1 MKFPTKEKLQA
12 AWNTLLTTLGLV
24 DKVKNKEMTQEDWA
38 NFGAAFE
45 KKHGISIQTAIEE
58 VKGENGGS
66 SKTPE
71 LSDDEKNQIIGAITE
86 ACEKAGVETP
96 TLDMSSIGTAFNG
109 ILVTM
114 QTMAKNMKI
123 MGQRQEPPTPI
134 AVVGASMDA
143 SVYARVLGHTAHT
156 PTHLFGIEED
166 YYKRGAWWT
175 DLVVNGKGKDDY
187 RDEDALEFRAAFNNF
202 AKDFAA
208 RCYELIETNQIGLL
222 DYDKMIKGESFVDY
236 SQMNSKLGEFTVRR
250 FDMIIAY
257 FRSLKSVAN
266 IFPVVPDVQN
276 EMKAPT
282 AFFGEL
288 SQSYLSGHHYKG
300 GVHFDGEK
308 YHVDDCMMKFA
319 FMDPKELEKAFIGY
333 KNRDAGSNPMK
344 WDLFGWIIQY
354 FGKILFNEQQRR
366 RVVGVFTPRQGEF
379 PQPAMLAADG
389 VLRAIQR
396 VEEEYK
402 VLPFKDL
409 EVYDET
415 TILEYVRTFWAKVS
429 AILPNMEGMKLYAN
443 EKHQLW
449 YIDAYDAKYKNSNDY
464 TGPKNDIRYYSP
476 ENIVWVPNLDI
487 NDQKMWITV
496 PGNVENYEFK
506 ANEMYAFYFQQ
517 DLEILIMAS
526 WWKEGSGVLAPGVPF
541 PTEKALED
549 SERIFQ
555 FLFTNYP
562 VTKLDPGATVINGK
576 LNREY
581 QTVANAAAT
590 EITDI
595 QNASREKVYK
605 IICGDLTNKSIIKK
619 AGKFNIDSDWTP
631 NAVGDYLK
639 VYPEFHEVTKTVGK
653 KTIKVVEP
661 TGNFLELERKVSN

>member
-1 MKFPTKEKLQA
+1 MKFPTKKDLQA

-24 DKVKNKEMTQEDWA
+24 DKVKTKAMTQEDWA

-45 KKHGISIQTAIEE
+45 KEHGISIEDAIKE
-58 VKGENGGS
+58 VQGTEGS
-66 SKTPE
+66 AQQLPAE
-71 LSDDEKNQIIGAITE
+71 VQEQILGAVTT
-86 ACEKAGVETP
+86 ACETAGVETP
-96 TLDMSSIGTAFNG
+96 KLDLSSIGTALSG
-109 ILVTM
+109 ITSVM
-114 QTMAKNMKI
+114 QEMSKNMAE
-123 MGQRQEPPTPI
+123 MGKKQEAPTPI
-134 AVVGASMDA
+134 GVVGASMDA
-143 SVYARVLGHTAHT
+143 SVFARVLGHSAHT
-156 PTHLFGIEED
+156 PTHLFGIEES

-187 RDEDALEFRAAFNNF
+187 RDEDALEFRAAFNNY

-208 RCYELIETNQIGLL
+208 RCQELIETNQVGLL

-236 SQMNSKLGEFTVRR
+236 SQVNSKLGEYSVRR
-250 FDMIIAY
+250 FDLIIAY
-257 FRSLKSVAN
+257 FRSLKSVEN
-266 IFPVVPDVQN
+266 IFPVIPDVQN
-276 EMKAPT
+276 ETKAPT

-300 GVHFDGEK
+300 GVHFDGEM

-333 KNRDAGSNPMK
+333 KNRGAGSNPMK
-344 WDLFGWIIQY
+344 WDLFSWIIFH

-366 RVVGVFTPRQGEF
+366 RVVGVYTPRQGEF

-402 VLPFKDL
+402 ILPFKDL
-409 EVYDET
+409 KVYDET

-429 AILPNMEGMKLYAN
+429 AILPNMEGMILYAN
-443 EKHQLW
+443 EKHRLS
-449 YIDAYDAKYKNSNDY
+449 YIDAYDAKYKNNNDY
-464 TGPKNDIRYYSP
+464 GGPKNDIRYYSP
-476 ENIVWVPNLDI
+476 ENIVWVPNMDI
-487 NDQKMWITV
+487 NDYKMWITV
-496 PGNVENYEFK
+496 PGNVENYTLK

-541 PTEKALED
+541 PTEKELEE
-549 SERIFQ
+549 SGRIHQ

-562 VTKLDPGATVINGK
+562 VTELAPDATTLDGS

-581 QTVANAAAT
+581 LTGKNTAPT

-595 QNASREKVYK
+595 TKPSREKVYK
-605 IICGDLTNKSIIKK
+605 IICGDMDNPSTVKNG
-619 AGKFNIDSDWTP
+619 GKFKLTSDFVAK
-631 NAVGDYLK
+631 AVGDYLK